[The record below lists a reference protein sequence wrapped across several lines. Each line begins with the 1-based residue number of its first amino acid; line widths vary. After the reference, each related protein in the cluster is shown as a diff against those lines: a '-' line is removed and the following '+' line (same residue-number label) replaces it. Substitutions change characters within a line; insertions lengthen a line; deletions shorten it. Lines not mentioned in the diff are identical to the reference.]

1 METKIL
7 TVELGDRSYPIH
19 IGEDVT
25 ASIGSLLADRGIKP
39 GTPLLVVTDRNVAA
53 LHLDRIVELLEQSGY
68 KVGTYIAEPG
78 EATKSLTVLQD
89 IIGTALDTGLN
100 RNSVFIALGGGVIGD
115 LCGFAAAS
123 YMRGVRFVQVPTTIL
138 AHDSSVGGKVAVN
151 HPKAKNI
158 IGAFYQPEIV
168 IYDTKL
174 LLTLPARDVRSGL
187 AEVVKHGLLW
197 DEDFTRWCGENA
209 EKLLALDLE
218 TLGEALYF
226 GCRVKVQVVSED
238 EKENGLRAILN
249 LGHTLGHALEAVAGY
264 GELTHGEAIAIGMV
278 GAARLAV
285 KQGYPEEIH
294 TVTKTL
300 MEKLQL
306 PVAIDKDYST
316 ESIMSAM
323 QHDKKFKDGKMVYI
337 VPTAIGKV
345 KIDGSVSADM
355 VRTVVEELKSC
366 QK

>member
-7 TVELGDRSYPIH
+7 NVDLGERSYPIH

-25 ASIGSLLADRGIKP
+25 ASIGSLLADKGIKP
-39 GTPLLVVTDRNVAA
+39 GTSLLIVTDRNVAA
-53 LHLDRIVELLEQSGY
+53 LHLDRIAGLLGQAGY

-78 EATKSLTVLQD
+78 EATKSLAVLQD
-89 IIGTALDTGLN
+89 IIGTALDTGLD

-151 HPKAKNI
+151 HPKAKNV

-174 LLTLPARDVRSGL
+174 LLTLPPRDVRSGL
-187 AEVVKHGLLW
+187 AEVVKHGLIW
-197 DEDFTRWCGENA
+197 DEEFTSWCSDNA
-209 EKLLALDLE
+209 GRLLSLDLE
-218 TLGEALYF
+218 ALGEALYF
-226 GCRVKVQVVSED
+226 GCKVKAQVVSED

-285 KQGYPEEIH
+285 KLGYPEDMH
-294 TVTKTL
+294 TVTKAL
-300 MEKLQL
+300 MEKFQL
-306 PVAIDKDYST
+306 PVVIDTAYST
-316 ESIMSAM
+316 DDIMSAM
-323 QHDKKFKDGKMVYI
+323 QHDKKFRDGKMVYI

-345 KIDGSVSADM
+345 KIDSSVSADM
-355 VRTVVEELKSC
+355 VRAVVDELKGGE
-366 QK
+366 